1 MASSGMVPFQVP
13 MLNKSNY
20 DNRSMK
26 MKTFLGTQDVW
37 EIIEKGHTEPRNKG
51 SLSQTQRDGLR
62 DSRKRDKK
70 AFYLI
75 YQGLD
80 DNAFEKVWKGK
91 STKEAWEKL
100 QTAYKGANPVKKVCL
115 QTLRAKFETFHMK

>member
-1 MASSGMVPFQVP
+1 MASSGMVPFQVL
-13 MLNKSNY
+13 MLNKRNY

-26 MKTFLGTQDVW
+26 MKALLGTQDVW
-37 EIIEKGHTEPRNKG
+37 EIIEKGHIEPGNKA

-62 DSRKRDKK
+62 DSRKRHKK

-80 DNAFEKVWKGK
+80 DNAFEKVSKGK
-91 STKEAWEKL
+91 SAKEA
-100 QTAYKGANPVKKVCL
+100 
-115 QTLRAKFETFHMK
+115 

>member
-1 MASSGMVPFQVP
+1 MVPFQVP

-80 DNAFEKVWKGK
+80 DNAFEKV
-91 STKEAWEKL
+91 
-100 QTAYKGANPVKKVCL
+100 
-115 QTLRAKFETFHMK
+115 

>member
-1 MASSGMVPFQVP
+1 
-13 MLNKSNY
+13 
-20 DNRSMK
+20 

-37 EIIEKGHTEPRNKG
+37 EIIEKGHTELGNKG

-62 DSRKRDKK
+62 DSRKRDKN

-80 DNAFEKVWKGK
+80 DNAFEKVSKGK
-91 STKEAWEKL
+91 SAKEAWEKL
-100 QTAYKGANPVKKVCL
+100 QTTYKGANPVKKVCL